1 MPNWKEL
8 KRFCERDGWELYKQ
22 TDHFFYRKI
31 MEDNTIK
38 KTKVSMG
45 SGEIGKVLFKQILKK
60 QLQVDEEYFNRKI

>member
-1 MPNWKEL
+1 MPNWREL